1 MSIRVQCM
9 GPLANA
15 IGALET
21 VLADDAGLTLRA
33 LLDRLESRYGAEFG
47 QRVFRTATA
56 PRPLQMHTRIFVN
69 GHAVDDSM
77 LDTPLPAAGA
87 APGASEVLIYF
98 MPGASGG

>member
-1 MSIRVQCM
+1 M

-15 IGALET
+15 IGARET
-21 VLADDAGLTLRA
+21 VLAADAGLTLRA

-47 QRVFRTATA
+47 QRVFRTSTP

-69 GHAVDDSM
+69 GTVVDDAM
-77 LDTPLPAAGA
+77 LDTPLPSGGDGPGA
-87 APGASEVLIYF
+87 AEVLIYF